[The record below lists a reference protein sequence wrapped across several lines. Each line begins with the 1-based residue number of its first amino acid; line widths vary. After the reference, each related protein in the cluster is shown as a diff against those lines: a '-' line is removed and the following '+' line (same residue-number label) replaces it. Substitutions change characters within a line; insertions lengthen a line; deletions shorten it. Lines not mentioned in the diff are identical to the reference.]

1 MTALETQD
9 AHYAWLLNII
19 LKIIEIYLVCKMK
32 LADQIIQNII
42 ERVCILG

>member
-9 AHYAWLLNII
+9 AHYAWLLHII

-32 LADQIIQNII
+32 LTDHVIQNII
-42 ERVCILG
+42 ERVCVLG